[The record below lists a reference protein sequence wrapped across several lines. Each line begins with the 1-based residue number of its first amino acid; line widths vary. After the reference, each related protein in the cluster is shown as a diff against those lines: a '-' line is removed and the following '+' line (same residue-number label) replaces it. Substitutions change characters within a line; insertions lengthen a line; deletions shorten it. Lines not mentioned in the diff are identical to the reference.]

1 VCVRCRRRGHGDR
14 AGARCCESD
23 SVEIP
28 VRRFVFIVLTN
39 LGIAAGLCVAAVG
52 LFMLMSMVREMTGWS
67 AAVSAVAVVALSI
80 VALSALVAW
89 LEKK

>member
-1 VCVRCRRRGHGDR
+1 MEVQVKRFG
-14 AGARCCESD
+14 
-23 SVEIP
+23 EILL
-28 VRRFVFIVLTN
+28 VNIGV
-39 LGIAAGLCVAAVG
+39 ACGLAVACVA
-52 LFMLMSMVREMTGWS
+52 LFVLMSMVREMTGWS